1 MGMNNDTLENTAH
14 TFGITD
20 VEFEDRELILKVLAS
35 LPLTE
40 AKVAERKTSNAKGF
54 GVRAQRFEEAL
65 EDCEP
70 DFEAQLAHLECNEAQ
85 AITEQTNAMVIA
97 NEPDPS
103 EDFPFGF

>member
-1 MGMNNDTLENTAH
+1 MKQDTLDRTAS

-54 GVRAQRFEEAL
+54 GVKAERFDFAFEDEGDFGECESQIIASEMDAL
-65 EDCEP
+65 EMRP
-70 DFEAQLAHLECNEAQ
+70 APL
-85 AITEQTNAMVIA
+85 
-97 NEPDPS
+97 
-103 EDFPFGF
+103 GW

>member
-1 MGMNNDTLENTAH
+1 MNNNTDTLDRTAH

-54 GVRAQRFEEAL
+54 GVTAQRFEEAL
-65 EDCEP
+65 EDEP
-70 DFEAQLAHLECNEAQ
+70 DFEAQLAHLECNEAE
-85 AITEQTNAMVIA
+85 AITAQMNAIEA
-97 NEPDPS
+97 QAPL
-103 EDFPFGF
+103 GW